1 MTSSIGSRILTGVAV
16 AVLVLTTVCAVR
28 FNCPQYRAYKESMA
42 HRARLQAENAA
53 SNEELATLRRN
64 QERFVNDEE
73 FVMRVARQNHK
84 LFPGEILFI
93 FSTPDGNK

>member
-16 AVLVLTTVCAVR
+16 VVIILTTVCAVR
-28 FNCPQYRAYKESMA
+28 FNCPQYRAYKEAMA
-42 HRARLQAENAA
+42 HRARLQAANAA
-53 SNEELATLRRN
+53 SNEELATLRSN

-84 LFPGEILFI
+84 LCPGETLFI
-93 FSTPDGNK
+93 FPTPDDK